1 MEKTTV
7 EVKSLRILATVIFK
21 TLTCINLNCMKH
33 IFKPKVSSRAK
44 LWHHDIMVQ
53 HFIKTTRYGK
63 KTENL

>member
-44 LWHHDIMVQ
+44 L
-53 HFIKTTRYGK
+53 
-63 KTENL
+63 